1 MSPKSF
7 FVLSVASVG
16 LVLTQVS
23 LRADD
28 TVQPPPPG
36 VDAPPPPPPQGGHHG
51 REGFKLAELT
61 AKLSLTPDEVKV
73 IEPIIESG
81 RSQGKAIR
89 EDDSLSPQEKHAKMK
104 GVMDST
110 RAQIRA
116 TLTADQQKIFD
127 TLPVRGGGK
136 RQGGPS
142 EPGTLPAPPAVPPTT
157 T

>member
-1 MSPKSF
+1 MRIDAFLHESPMFAVNRAARRFESLAAQAEVQRF
-7 FVLSVASVG
+7 ALEATYITLAVNVAAAAI
-16 LVLTQVS
+16 QEAS
-23 LRADD
+23 L
-28 TVQPPPPG
+28 
-36 VDAPPPPPPQGGHHG
+36 
-51 REGFKLAELT
+51 
-61 AKLSLTPDEVKV
+61 
-73 IEPIIESG
+73 
-81 RSQGKAIR
+81 
-89 EDDSLSPQEKHAKMK
+89 
-104 GVMDST
+104 